1 MGKKPL
7 DTSHPVVVAFLAIS
21 TQSKPVSDDQV
32 VEIIKKKH
40 PSLRDTTRD
49 TLNALLGE
57 KKSFILRDPVNGFIR
72 KSYVVNKHSDPTLR
86 CKCVVYG
93 GVGRGG
99 TKERDDDR
107 QANARE
113 EDWTGVCLRRRAE
126 SRRDSRS

>member
-49 TLNALLGE
+49 TLNALLGG
-57 KKSFILRDPVNGFIR
+57 KNPL
-72 KSYVVNKHSDPTLR
+72 Y
-86 CKCVVYG
+86 
-93 GVGRGG
+93 
-99 TKERDDDR
+99 
-107 QANARE
+107 
-113 EDWTGVCLRRRAE
+113 
-126 SRRDSRS
+126 